1 MTQKYYCE
9 RLLPV
14 YINAI
19 HTARLKDPQNWLLQE
34 DGDPSYGIRK
44 QGLAQHLK
52 EANWII
58 NLIHP
63 PQSPDL
69 NPMEGIW
76 CILKQ
81 RVRKRVFH
89 SIEELKEVLQD
100 EWSKIT
106 MEEVRA
112 RILDMPRRCQDL
124 VQTGGKAIKSAMW

>member
-14 YINAI
+14 YIEAI
-19 HTARLKDPQNWLLQE
+19 HKTRLKDPQNWLFLE
-34 DGDPSYGIRK
+34 DGDPFHGMQK
-44 QGLAQHLK
+44 KGLAQHLK

-58 NLIHP
+58 NLTHP

-81 RVRKRVFH
+81 RVCRRVFH

-112 RILDMPRRCQDL
+112 RISDMPRRCQDL
-124 VQTGGKAIKSAMW
+124 VKPGGKAIKSAMW